1 MRTLILA
8 LVLVLAACSPA
19 APAADSPGAV
29 VQVALGKLAA
39 KDVEGLRPLACAGQE
54 DRIGEQLGLA
64 GMGAG
69 AELIPGIDSQALL
82 DAITLDVSKVKFGD
96 PAIDG
101 DVATVPVTGSA
112 KVTFDEVRMRPL
124 VKAILEQRGTPMS
137 DDQLDSL
144 LKTLATY
151 GQDVPI
157 DESIRLVRESGAWKI
172 CQDPVEVPA
181 AS

>member
-1 MRTLILA
+1 M
-8 LVLVLAACSPA
+8 
-19 APAADSPGAV
+19 
-29 VQVALGKLAA
+29 
-39 KDVEGLRPLACAGQE
+39 
-54 DRIGEQLGLA
+54 
-64 GMGAG
+64 
-69 AELIPGIDSQALL
+69 
-82 DAITLDVSKVKFGD
+82 
-96 PAIDG
+96 
-101 DVATVPVTGSA
+101 PVTGSA

-157 DESIRLVRESGAWKI
+157 DESIRLVRENGAWKI
-172 CQDPVEVPA
+172 CQDSIEVPA

>member
-1 MRTLILA
+1 MRTLLLA
-8 LVLVLAACSPA
+8 VALLVAACSPA
-19 APAADSPGAV
+19 APAADSPGAL

-39 KDVEGLRPLACAGQE
+39 KDIDGLRSLACAGQE
-54 DRIGEQLGLA
+54 DRIRDQLGLP
-64 GMGAG
+64 GTGGG
-69 AELIPGIDSQALL
+69 AELIPGIDTKALL
-82 DAITLDVSKVKFGD
+82 DAITLDVSAVKYGD

-112 KVTFDEVRMRPL
+112 KVTFDQERMRPL
-124 VKAILEQRGTPMS
+124 VKAVLEQRGTPMS

-172 CQDPVEVPA
+172 CQESVEVPA

>member
-1 MRTLILA
+1 MRTLLLA
-8 LVLVLAACSPA
+8 VALLVAACSPA

-39 KDVEGLRPLACAGQE
+39 KDIDGLRSLACAGQE
-54 DRIGEQLGLA
+54 DRIRDQLGLP
-64 GMGAG
+64 GTGGG
-69 AELIPGIDSQALL
+69 AELIPGIDTQALL
-82 DAITLDVSKVKFGD
+82 DAITLDVSAVKYGD

-112 KVTFDEVRMRPL
+112 KVTFDQERMRPL
-124 VKAILEQRGTPMS
+124 VKAVLEQRGTPMS

-172 CQDPVEVPA
+172 CQEAVEVPA